1 MLKAYLEWFGW
12 IAVRRSSFASFC
24 FSSSEALGDRSSF
37 SLSLWIFLELVIWNR
52 KEVIGMNGF
61 GLYFS
66 GGTLTVLYVSSSQ
79 SVGCQHN
86 FLRLKVYLVVILLK
100 SRQKGAVALGADAWG
115 SCIKKI
121 RGF

>member
-1 MLKAYLEWFGW
+1 
-12 IAVRRSSFASFC
+12 
-24 FSSSEALGDRSSF
+24 
-37 SLSLWIFLELVIWNR
+37 
-52 KEVIGMNGF
+52 MNGF

-79 SVGCQHN
+79 SITQHN
-86 FLRLKVYLVVILLK
+86 FPRLKVYLVVILLK
-100 SRQKGAVALGADAWG
+100 SRQKGALALGADAWG

>member
-1 MLKAYLEWFGW
+1 MRLIWSGSDGLPLEDHLLQVFVFQ
-12 IAVRRSSFASFC
+12 ALRRW
-24 FSSSEALGDRSSF
+24 GTGRH
-37 SLSLWIFLELVIWNR
+37 SLSLSLDFLELVIWNR

-66 GGTLTVLYVSSSQ
+66 RGTLTVLYVSSSQ

-86 FLRLKVYLVVILLK
+86 FPRIKVYLVVLLLK
-100 SRQKGAVALGADAWG
+100 SRQKGALGADAWG